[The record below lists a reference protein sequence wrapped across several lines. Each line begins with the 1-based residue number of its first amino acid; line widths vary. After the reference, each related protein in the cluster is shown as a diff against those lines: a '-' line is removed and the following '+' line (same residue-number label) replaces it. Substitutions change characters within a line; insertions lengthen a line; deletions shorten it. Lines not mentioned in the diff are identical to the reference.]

1 MDLKFKDSI
10 NNRIFYCNFMEF
22 IKSNQ
27 TYIQEIKQS
36 YLELLS
42 NLTKTPDIS
51 TSLFLENIQEIEK
64 SNGLITI
71 AYVGDISANGFVK
84 DLNNPDNN
92 FKIIGSGTVILEP
105 KIIRS
110 GKYVGHIEDIVID
123 PNFRG
128 LHIAQTILSILKSYS
143 ETKNCYKVILDCDPN
158 LQTFYEKNDFE
169 LKGIQ
174 MAKYF

>member
-1 MDLKFKDSI
+1 MNSNKHSV
-10 NNRIFYCNFMEF
+10 NTIFYCNFIEF
-22 IKSNQ
+22 IKRNQ
-27 TYIQEIKQS
+27 TNILEIKQS

-42 NLTKTPDIS
+42 NLTETPNIS
-51 TSLFLENIQEIEK
+51 TNLFMENIKEIENI
-64 SNGLITI
+64 SGMITI
-71 AYVGDISANGFVK
+71 AYIGN
-84 DLNNPDNN
+84 LNNFNDIEYSNELNN

-128 LHIAQTILSILKSYS
+128 QHIAQTILSMLKSYCIA
-143 ETKNCYKVILDCDPN
+143 KNCYKVILDCDPN

-169 LKGIQ
+169 IKGIQ

>member
-1 MDLKFKDSI
+1 
-10 NNRIFYCNFMEF
+10 MEF
-22 IKSNQ
+22 INRHQ
-27 TYIQEIKQS
+27 THIQEIKQS
-36 YLELLS
+36 YLKLLS
-42 NLTKTPDIS
+42 NLTETPDIS
-51 TSLFLENIQEIEK
+51 TSLFVKNIKEIEK
-64 SNGLITI
+64 SYGLITI
-71 AYVGDISANGFVK
+71 AYIGDIRADGFVK
-84 DLNNPDNN
+84 DLNNPDNINNN

-128 LHIAQTILSILKSYS
+128 KYIGQTILSMCKSYC
-143 ETKNCYKVILDCDPN
+143 ETKNCYKVILDCDTD
-158 LQTFYEKNDFE
+158 LQTFYEKNDFV

>member
-10 NNRIFYCNFMEF
+10 NNRICYCNFIEF
-22 IKSNQ
+22 IKNHPI
-27 TYIQEIKQS
+27 YIQEIKQS
-36 YLELLS
+36 YLKLLS
-42 NLTKTPDIS
+42 NLTETSNIS
-51 TSLFLENIQEIEK
+51 TSVFMENIQEIEK
-64 SNGLITI
+64 SYGLITI
-71 AYVGDISANGFVK
+71 AYVGDISSTEYSDESN
-84 DLNNPDNN
+84 NN

-128 LHIAQTILSILKSYS
+128 LHIAQTILSMCKSYC
-143 ETKNCYKVILDCDPN
+143 ETKNCYKVILDCDPD